1 MTIHSNLHTWPGFLI
16 LAGKYDIM
24 PPQNTRLERSFF
36 VREDVIRV
44 SRELLGKYLV
54 TNLGEG
60 LTAGRIVEV
69 EAYRAPEDKAS
80 HAYGNRLTE
89 RTRVMFSRGGH
100 AYIYLCYGIH
110 HLFNV
115 VTGGEGMAHAVLI
128 RALEPAENLNL
139 MLRRR
144 RMDKVAARLTAGP
157 GVLSQAMGITRELTG
172 TDMLHPE
179 SPIWIE
185 SREKPIAATDILCS
199 PRIGVDYAEEC
210 AAWEWRFFLKGNPW
224 VSK

>member
-1 MTIHSNLHTWPGFLI
+1 MLQQP
-16 LAGKYDIM
+16 
-24 PPQNTRLERSFF
+24 TRLARSFF
-36 VREDVIRV
+36 TREDVLLV

-54 TNLGEG
+54 TDFGAG
-60 LTAGRIVEV
+60 RTAGRIVEV

-80 HAYGNRLTE
+80 HAYGNRYTE
-89 RTRVMFSRGGH
+89 RTKVMYARGGH

-115 VTGGEGMAHAVLI
+115 VTGAEGMAHAVLI
-128 RALEPAENLNL
+128 RALEPAAGTGL

-144 RMDKVAARLTAGP
+144 RMSKIAPRLTAGP
-157 GVLSQAMGITRELTG
+157 GVLSQAMGITRQHTG
-172 TDMLHPE
+172 TDMLAPH

-185 SREKPIAATDILCS
+185 SREAPVSEEDIIAA
-199 PRIGVDYAEEC
+199 PRIGVAYAEEC
-210 AAWEWRFFLKGNPW
+210 AAWEWRFYLRGNAW